1 MAEKRKDAK
10 GRNLNK
16 GEGQRKDG
24 RYYYQYKDTL
34 GKKKVTYAWDL
45 AELRRK
51 EKIIRKDL
59 EDRIDETSSKMS
71 LNQLFDLYLSSKNPD
86 KFRNTTRDNYIAM
99 WNIHLRNSTLGNTE
113 IRNIKKIHIQGFYT
127 TLKEQGLS
135 NSTIKL
141 FHAMLSPAFELAL
154 DSDMIR
160 KNPTKGCLDE
170 YKGNSKVKEALTQ
183 EQQDILLNFV
193 NGSIYN
199 SYEPM
204 LRYMLG
210 TACRIGEV
218 IGITWDDVDMRKQEI
233 HITHQLTYKRNS
245 NGKTV
250 FSISDTK
257 TESGKRTIPM
267 TLDVYNALLKQKKY
281 KQLLGTPTDYSIDG
295 YSNFIFTTKSG
306 KPIAPNGFNNVLKN
320 IVNAYNKKAIS
331 NAEQK
336 HQKPVLLP
344 HISAHTFRHTACT
357 RMAESGMD
365 IKVLQYIMGHSDITI
380 TMDVYNHVD
389 QNRIKIK
396 REIEKMDCIEVQQ
409 LSKRKLEI
417 V

>member
-1 MAEKRKDAK
+1 MAEKRKDSK
-10 GRNLNK
+10 GRNLGR
-16 GEGQRKDG
+16 GEGQRRDG
-24 RYYYQYKDTL
+24 RYYFQYKDAL
-34 GKKKVTYAWDL
+34 GKKRVVYATDL
-45 AELRRK
+45 PELRKK
-51 EKIIRKDL
+51 EKRISKDL
-59 EDRIDETSSKMS
+59 EDAIDEVSSRMT

-86 KFRNTTRDNYIAM
+86 KFRDTTRDNYLSM
-99 WNIHLRNSTLGNTE
+99 WNIHLRNSTLGNAE
-113 IRNIKKIHIQGFYT
+113 IRNIKKIHIQKFYR
-127 TLKEQGLS
+127 TLKERRLS

-141 FHAMLSPAFELAL
+141 FHAMLSPAFELAV
-154 DSDMIR
+154 DNDMVR

-170 YKGNSKVKEALTQ
+170 YKSGSKIKTALTS

-193 NGSIYN
+193 SDSIYN
-199 SYEPM
+199 IYGPM

-218 IGITWDDVDMRKQEI
+218 IGITWDDVDMQKQEI

-245 NGKTV
+245 DGKTV

-257 TESGKRTIPM
+257 TESGKRIIPM
-267 TLDVYNALLKQKKY
+267 TLDVYKALLLQKKY
-281 KQLLGTPTDYSIDG
+281 KRLLGTPADYSIDG

-306 KPIAPNGFNNVLKN
+306 KPVAPNGFNAVLKN
-320 IVNAYNKKAIS
+320 IVNAYNKKEVS
-331 NAEQK
+331 SAEQK

-365 IKVLQYIMGHSDITI
+365 IKALQYIMGHSDISV

-389 QNRIKIK
+389 KNRIK
-396 REIEKMDCIEVQQ
+396 REIEKMDGIQVHQ
-409 LSKRKLEI
+409 LPKRTLEI